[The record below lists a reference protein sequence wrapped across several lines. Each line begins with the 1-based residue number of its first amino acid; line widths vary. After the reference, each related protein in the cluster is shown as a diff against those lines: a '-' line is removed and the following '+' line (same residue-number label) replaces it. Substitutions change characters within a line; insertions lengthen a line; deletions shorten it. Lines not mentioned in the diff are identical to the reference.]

1 MLALHSPQGFSRPSR
16 CTTCTASGSAALLY
30 SLILSGIVMPQFLAL
45 NVLKSR
51 QVTPG
56 GIFLYEK
63 TLAFGERFVVKFASL
78 VIGPR
83 ASCYE
88 LRASRI
94 TDASR
99 DSRYAFFA
107 FLFFTKRYAPKAT
120 SRIAAS
126 KLTLRQAWNGLLRYS
141 MRTSDLPFGISTA
154 RRSPNAL

>member
-30 SLILSGIVMPQFLAL
+30 SLILSGIVMLQFIVL

-63 TLAFGERFVVKFASL
+63 TLAFGERIVVKFASL

-83 ASCYE
+83 ASCYGVARV
-88 LRASRI
+88 LL
-94 TDASR
+94 
-99 DSRYAFFA
+99 YAFFV
-107 FLFFTKRYAPKAT
+107 FLLFTKMNAPKT
-120 SRIAAS
+120 MSKMAANR
-126 KLTLRQAWNGLLRYS
+126 LTFRQAWNGLLRYS